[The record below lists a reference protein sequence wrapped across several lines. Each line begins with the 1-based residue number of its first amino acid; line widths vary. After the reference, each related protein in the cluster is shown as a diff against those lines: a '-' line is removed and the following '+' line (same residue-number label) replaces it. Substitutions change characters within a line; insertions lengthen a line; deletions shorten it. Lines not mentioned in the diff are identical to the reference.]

1 MLRACVHPVSGP
13 AATGPAGTPICPVA
27 LDRPRVVY
35 SPTLCLTNYTKKQR
49 ACATKSTVPG
59 GLFDPDRV
67 RREIQELEEKS
78 GHPDLWNDPEEGQR
92 VMTELT
98 RKKETIEPWEALLG
112 EVTDVVELIELARE
126 ESDEQATEGLEET
139 LESLRRRYEKMRISV
154 LLSDEHD
161 DKDAFLTIHSGAG
174 GTEACDWAAMLLRM
188 YSRWLDAQGYKSETL
203 EFLEA
208 EGGIKS
214 VTLQISG
221 PKAYGYLKGETGVH
235 RLVRISP
242 FDSSGRRHTSF
253 ASVYVS
259 PVIDD
264 TIEVDIKPDELRVDT
279 YRAQGA
285 GGQHVNK
292 TDSAVRMT
300 HLETGIVVQCQ
311 NERSQHKNRDMAMK
325 MLRSRLYE
333 YYRAQQEAERAES
346 AAEKREI
353 AWGSQIRSY
362 VFQPYTMVKD
372 HRTKEETSNVEAVMD
387 GNLDRFIES
396 YLRSTW
402 QPTGAGE

>member
-1 MLRACVHPVSGP
+1 M
-13 AATGPAGTPICPVA
+13 
-27 LDRPRVVY
+27 
-35 SPTLCLTNYTKKQR
+35 
-49 ACATKSTVPG
+49 KSTAPG

-67 RREIQELEEKS
+67 RRQIQELEEKS
-78 GHPDLWNDPEEGQR
+78 GQPDLWNNPDEGQR

-98 RKKETIEPWEALLG
+98 RLKDRLEPWEALLG
-112 EVTDVVELIELARE
+112 EATDAVELIELARE
-126 ESDEQATEGLEET
+126 EADDETADSVRET
-139 LESLRRRYEKMRISV
+139 LETLAERYEKLRLTE
-154 LLSDEHD
+154 LLSGEHD
-161 DKDAFLTIHSGAG
+161 DNPAFLTIHSGAG
-174 GTEACDWAAMLLRM
+174 GTEACDWASMLLRM
-188 YSRWLDAQGYKSETL
+188 YSRFLERHRYKYETL

-208 EGGIKS
+208 EGGVKS
-214 VTLQISG
+214 VTLQVTG

-259 PVIDD
+259 PVLDD
-264 TIEVDIKPDELRVDT
+264 TIDVDIKPDEIRVDT

-300 HLETGIVVQCQ
+300 HIETGIVVQCQ

-333 YYRAQQEAERAES
+333 YYRAQQEAERAEN

-372 HRTKEETSNVEAVMD
+372 HRTKEETGNVDAVMD
-387 GNLDRFIES
+387 GEIDRFIES
-396 YLRSTW
+396 YLRSSW
-402 QPTGAGE
+402 QPAAVGE